1 MGAFAENLFDMN
13 KFLKKLLLFA
23 AVVVLAAVSCTKG
36 SAPGSNLDVPD
47 PEGTLVVNRRNFKVD
62 SENSHARLI
71 ATYKNPNGLYE
82 PSAITVE
89 PYVPGELDGN
99 NAVFDLTIG
108 TYTVRAEKLSVT
120 VTVSM

>member
-1 MGAFAENLFDMN
+1 MKTLP
-13 KFLKKLLLFA
+13 LLLTVAF
-23 AVVVLAAVSCTKG
+23 VLAVASCTKG

-47 PEGTLVVNRRNFKVD
+47 PEGTLEVNRRNFKVD
-62 SENSHARLI
+62 SENSYARLI
-71 ATYKNPNGLYE
+71 ATYKNPKGLYE

-99 NAVFDLTIG
+99 NAIFDLTIG

-120 VTVSM
+120 VTVSL

>member
-1 MGAFAENLFDMN
+1 MN

-23 AVVVLAAVSCTKG
+23 AVIVLVAASCTKG

-89 PYVPGELDGN
+89 PSAHGRLDGN

-120 VTVSM
+120 VTVSL

>member
-1 MGAFAENLFDMN
+1 MN

-23 AVVVLAAVSCTKG
+23 AVVVLAAASCTKG
-36 SAPGSNLDVPD
+36 SAPGSNWDVPD

-89 PYVPGELDGN
+89 PYVPGVLDGN

-120 VTVSM
+120 VTVSL